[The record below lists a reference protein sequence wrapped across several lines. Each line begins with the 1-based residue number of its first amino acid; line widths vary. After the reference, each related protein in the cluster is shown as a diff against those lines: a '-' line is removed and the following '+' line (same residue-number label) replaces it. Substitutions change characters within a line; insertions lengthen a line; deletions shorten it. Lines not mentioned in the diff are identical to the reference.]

1 MRTPSDNYLFAGV
14 VGSGGLTTRRS
25 VLAIASTA
33 VVVGRTV
40 GVLVVVATI
49 AVVADDVRDLRDER
63 TPTWIGEDKE
73 MKGTYVLE

>member
-14 VGSGGLTTRRS
+14 VGSGGLTTGRS

-49 AVVADDVRDLRDER
+49 AEMIVSNNASFER
-63 TPTWIGEDKE
+63 A
-73 MKGTYVLE
+73 

>member
-14 VGSGGLTTRRS
+14 VGSGGLAIGRS

-49 AVVADDVRDLRDER
+49 AEMIVSNDASFER
-63 TPTWIGEDKE
+63 A
-73 MKGTYVLE
+73 